1 VKPGDDLFPEPAVS
15 RTAHPRRA
23 AALALIATTAACSP
37 SPSTEP
43 ADDAGTL
50 PFALLVRSDTPYITG
65 AIVQR
70 DGDRASLRVRVRAPD
85 DASVS
90 ASRVPE
96 AVVTVHPDSLL
107 VFRDGSA
114 ASPAALTVG
123 RTVVVWVRGPE
134 ARSLPPQVTGS
145 AILVDPR

>member
-1 VKPGDDLFPEPAVS
+1 MS
-15 RTAHPRRA
+15 RSAPRRGA
-23 AALALIATTAACSP
+23 AALALLATAACAP

-43 ADDAGTL
+43 AADAGAL
-50 PFALLVRSDTPYITG
+50 PFALMVRSDTPYITG

-70 DGDRASLRVRVRAPD
+70 DGGRASLRVRVRAPD

-90 ASRVPE
+90 ASRVSE

-114 ASPAALTVG
+114 ASPAELTVG

-145 AILVDPR
+145 AILVDRR